1 MLGQEKADWIKEL
14 EENEVLKE
22 IRKREVDEIVGEA
35 SKISFKEGVEYGQEL
50 GIKKGREERRK
61 LLQKIIAQLRAE
73 GFSDQKI
80 QSMLNI
86 DPEDL

>member
-1 MLGQEKADWIKEL
+1 ME
-14 EENEVLKE
+14 
-22 IRKREVDEIVGEA
+22 R
-35 SKISFKEGVEYGQEL
+35 
-50 GIKKGREERRK
+50 GREERRK
-61 LLQKIIAQLRAE
+61 RLQNIIAQLRAE

>member
-1 MLGQEKADWIKEL
+1 M
-14 EENEVLKE
+14 
-22 IRKREVDEIVGEA
+22 
-35 SKISFKEGVEYGQEL
+35 
-50 GIKKGREERRK
+50 KGREERRK

-80 QSMLNI
+80 QSILNI

>member
-1 MLGQEKADWIKEL
+1 MLGQEKADWIREL
-14 EENEVLKE
+14 EENEVLKD
-22 IRKREVDEIVGEA
+22 IRKREVDE
-35 SKISFKEGVEYGQEL
+35 GVKYGQEL
-50 GIKKGREERRK
+50 GIRKGREERRK